1 MVLGLLAH
9 PLQRRTPAKSKM
21 ADVVWKGV
29 YPWVIRHPTFA
40 KYFFFYLRTSITKV
54 DNIEDDT
61 GKKKIIKM
69 EIVITKVVASQPPDR
84 QTAATPPLLPV
95 YKFAVLGAIFALHRT
110 LVGTP

>member
-1 MVLGLLAH
+1 MLNKFLDLS
-9 PLQRRTPAKSKM
+9 TP
-21 ADVVWKGV
+21 
-29 YPWVIRHPTFA
+29 
-40 KYFFFYLRTSITKV
+40 SITKV

-95 YKFAVLGAIFALHRT
+95 YKFAVLGGIFALHRT